1 MLNGYFLLYDNFYD
15 IISSKLLLGCFK
27 LTIIVN
33 GPWEHLGE
41 VYMFYQSINQHLYG
55 DSSRFLLR
63 GAPDPGQ
70 AEKNSLEKVVEM
82 RTSTIWE
89 VP

>member
-1 MLNGYFLLYDNFYD
+1 MVNGYFLLYENFFD
-15 IISSKLLLGCFK
+15 IISNKLHLRCFT

-33 GPWEHLGE
+33 GSWEHLGG
-41 VYMFYQSINQHLYG
+41 VYRFYQSINQNLYG
-55 DSSRFLLR
+55 DPSRSLLR

-70 AEKNSLEKVVEM
+70 AEQNSLEKVVEL